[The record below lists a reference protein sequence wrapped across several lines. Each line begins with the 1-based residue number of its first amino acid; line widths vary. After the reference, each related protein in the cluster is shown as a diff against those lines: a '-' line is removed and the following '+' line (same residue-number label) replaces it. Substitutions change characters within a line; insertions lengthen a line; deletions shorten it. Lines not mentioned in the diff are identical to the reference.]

1 MGGKMA
7 GIAMLAIA
15 YVLSQFYRSFLAVLT
30 PNLIADI
37 AATKSDLSFAS
48 GAWFAAFAL
57 MQFLVGVG
65 LDRYGPRWTASL
77 LLLFGGAGGAA
88 VFAAASAPWMLTLA
102 MVLIGIG
109 CSPVLMASFFIFA
122 RTFSA
127 ARFAFLGSWFVGIG
141 TAGNVIGTTPLAAAA
156 ETFGWRP
163 VMGMLAMITGLVAI
177 VIFAVLRDP
186 KSPESKDTDS
196 AGFSGYFE
204 LLRIR
209 HLWPIIPLTAVNYAP
224 AAGIRGLWAGPFLA
238 DVHGADAISI
248 GNVTFFM
255 AIAMVIGS
263 FVYGPLDSFFN
274 TRKRVVA
281 IGNALALGALCL
293 LFLYPAADVAIVAT
307 LLFVVGLAG
316 MSYGV
321 LMAHARSF
329 FPVHLTGRGVTLM
342 NFFTIGGVGIMQ
354 FLSGGIVSH
363 SAAGDAPAVQYSH
376 VFAFYGLM
384 LAGSLA
390 IYIFSRDA
398 KPRQ

>member
-1 MGGKMA
+1 MA
-7 GIAMLAIA
+7 GIAMLAVA

-37 AATKSDLSFAS
+37 GASKADLSFAS

-65 LDRYGPRWTASL
+65 LDRYGPRMTASVL
-77 LLLFGGAGGAA
+77 LLLGGAGGAA
-88 VFAAASAPWMLTLA
+88 IFALASAPWMLTLA

-109 CSPVLMASFFIFA
+109 CSPILMASFFIFA

-156 ETFGWRP
+156 DAFGWRP
-163 VMGMLAMITGLVAI
+163 VMGMLAVFTGLVAI
-177 VIFAVLRDP
+177 AIMVIVRDP
-186 KSPESKDTDS
+186 EAPEGTESGR
-196 AGFSGYFE
+196 AGFGGFLE
-204 LLRIR
+204 LLKIR
-209 HLWPIIPLTAVNYAP
+209 YLWLIIPLTTINYAP

-238 DVHGADAISI
+238 DVHGANALTI

-255 AIAMVIGS
+255 AVAMVIGS

-274 TRKRVVA
+274 TRKWVAA
-281 IGNALALGALCL
+281 IGNGLSLAALFI
-293 LFLYPAADVAIVAT
+293 LFLFPGESVAIAT
-307 LLFVVGLAG
+307 ALLFVIGLAG

-329 FPVHLTGRGVTLM
+329 FPAHLTGRGVTLM
-342 NFFTIGGVGIMQ
+342 NFFTIGGVGVMQ
-354 FLSGGIVSH
+354 FLSGGIVSR
-363 SAAGDAPAVQYSH
+363 SVASETPAAQYSH
-376 VFAFYGLM
+376 IFGFYGVM
-384 LAGSLA
+384 LAISLA
-390 IYIFSRDA
+390 LYLFSRDVRP
-398 KPRQ
+398 KEQI